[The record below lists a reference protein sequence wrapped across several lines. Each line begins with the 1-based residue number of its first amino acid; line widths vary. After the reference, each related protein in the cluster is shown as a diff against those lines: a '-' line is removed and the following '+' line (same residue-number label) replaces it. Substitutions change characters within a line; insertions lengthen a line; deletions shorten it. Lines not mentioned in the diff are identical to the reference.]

1 MEQDKNIELQEQPL
15 HPENTPET
23 DADTTA
29 PQEPDEEAV
38 KAAAAN
44 NRRREI
50 VQLAAGAYLL
60 YTAYQLI
67 MSFVNEFGT
76 QGWTGEM
83 ILCIVG
89 AVVFIG
95 AGGYFFVSRLLRIL
109 RRYTRKD

>member
-1 MEQDKNIELQEQPL
+1 MEQNKNTELQEQL
-15 HPENTPET
+15 HLDNTQEP
-23 DADTTA
+23 DAEVSA
-29 PQEPDEEAV
+29 PQEPDEEAA
-38 KAAAAN
+38 KTAAAN
-44 NRRREI
+44 DRRREI

-67 MSFVNEFGT
+67 MSFINGFAA
-76 QGWTGEM
+76 QGWTSEM

-109 RRYTRKD
+109 RRSTKKD

>member
-1 MEQDKNIELQEQPL
+1 MEQNRNTELQEQPL
-15 HPENTPET
+15 RPET
-23 DADTTA
+23 APEPDAPAA
-29 PQEPDEEAV
+29 PQEPDEEAA
-38 KAAAAN
+38 KLAAAN
-44 NRRREI
+44 DRRREI

-67 MSFVNEFGT
+67 MSFINGFAA

-109 RRYTRKD
+109 RRSTKKD